1 MPSFKT
7 NRSCVSGRLKHA
19 ELLLDLTGTNY
30 TSSFLYLEHVE
41 GNSFCETAA
50 LANGEHVTFLD
61 AEGGRS
67 VRGNVGMTLFEP
79 SELGNEVKVVTAN
92 DNGALHSSGEAYT
105 LKDTATDGN
114 LAGEGALLVNV
125 GALDC
130 FLGRL
135 EAKANILVETSLAT
149 TGRLLG

>member
-7 NRSCVSGRLKHA
+7 NRSFESGRLKHA

-50 LANGEHVTFLD
+50 LQKQRYKNKPRSRSGDKKPNINYLADGEHVTFLD

-67 VRGNVGMTLFEP
+67 VRGNIGVTLFES

-125 GALDC
+125 GAL
-130 FLGRL
+130 
-135 EAKANILVETSLAT
+135 
-149 TGRLLG
+149 

>member
-1 MPSFKT
+1 L
-7 NRSCVSGRLKHA
+7 RDGRTTKKKYNKISDA
-19 ELLLDLTGTNY
+19 QGGETKPNINY
-30 TSSFLYLEHVE
+30 
-41 GNSFCETAA
+41 
-50 LANGEHVTFLD
+50 LADGEHVTFLD

-67 VRGNVGMTLFEP
+67 VCGNVGVTLFEP

-125 GALDC
+125 VAL
-130 FLGRL
+130 
-135 EAKANILVETSLAT
+135 
-149 TGRLLG
+149 